1 MAESS
6 SNRYQLEPDDAQR
19 MRRLTEEVRS
29 RLLEIALITARTTG
43 VELRGSA
50 HFKFIPLTAGRQAD
64 AAAGDWVEIDEVD
77 GVEYCYG
84 VMGGHAF
91 AESPCGAH

>member
-1 MAESS
+1 MAESN

-29 RLLEIALITARTTG
+29 RLLEMAMITARTAG

-50 HFKFIPLTAGRQAD
+50 HFKFVPLTAARQAD
-64 AAAGDWVEIDEVD
+64 ERDGDWMEIDEVD
-77 GVEYCYG
+77 GVEVCYG
-84 VMGGHAF
+84 VIGGEAF